1 MSSLKSHAAPRLLS
15 TLAAVLMT
23 ATAFTTVVT
32 LLPANPVHAGTQ
44 AAIDP
49 SQGFAEIGRAHV

>member
-49 SQGFAEIGRAHV
+49 